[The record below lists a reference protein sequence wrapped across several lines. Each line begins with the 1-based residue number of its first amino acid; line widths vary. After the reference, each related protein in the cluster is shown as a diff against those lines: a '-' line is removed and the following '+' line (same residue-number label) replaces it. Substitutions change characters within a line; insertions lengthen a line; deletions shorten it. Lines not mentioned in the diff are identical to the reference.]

1 MPSPFSLFFHSSI
14 GKKKKKKKLEKK
26 NCISHRVSPNC
37 FCHIKNNCPQVKNAP
52 AELQPFQG
60 EKEVFTNLTGFQAAK
75 TPSKW

>member
-1 MPSPFSLFFHSSI
+1 MPSPFSLFFYSSI
-14 GKKKKKKKLEKK
+14 GKKKEREKKK
-26 NCISHRVSPNC
+26 NSISHRVLPNC

>member
-1 MPSPFSLFFHSSI
+1 MPSLFFIFFSFFHWW
-14 GKKKKKKKLEKK
+14 KKIERK
-26 NCISHRVSPNC
+26 NSTSHHVSPNC
-37 FCHIKNNCPQVKNAP
+37 FSHIKNNCPQVKNTP